1 MRKDIH
7 CTIGGVELLREEV
20 EMMYSQKLYIVAYT
34 GVYQILFSQAQDR
47 YHGQKAYSEKGLSRR
62 GRFYTMTA
70 PQVNELIGK
79 DLLDENVYWL
89 WMLHCMQYCSE
100 RWAKPPLHIRFTR
113 FRRRLMSPRVYSV
126 SGFPRFTTNL

>member
-47 YHGQKAYSEKGLSRR
+47 YHGQKVYSEKYGNYEEEGKSMRDIVTEHYGEKGMKMIL
-62 GRFYTMTA
+62 
-70 PQVNELIGK
+70 NLIG
-79 DLLDENVYWL
+79 
-89 WMLHCMQYCSE
+89 
-100 RWAKPPLHIRFTR
+100 
-113 FRRRLMSPRVYSV
+113 
-126 SGFPRFTTNL
+126 

>member
-1 MRKDIH
+1 MKKNIH

-34 GVYQILFSQAQDR
+34 GVYQISFSQAQDR
-47 YHGQKAYSEKGLSRR
+47 YHGQRVYSERGLSRK

-79 DLLDENVYWL
+79 DLLDENVY
-89 WMLHCMQYCSE
+89 
-100 RWAKPPLHIRFTR
+100 
-113 FRRRLMSPRVYSV
+113 
-126 SGFPRFTTNL
+126 

>member
-47 YHGQKAYSEKGLSRR
+47 YLGQKVYSEKGLSRR

-79 DLLDENVYWL
+79 DLLDENVY
-89 WMLHCMQYCSE
+89 
-100 RWAKPPLHIRFTR
+100 
-113 FRRRLMSPRVYSV
+113 
-126 SGFPRFTTNL
+126 

>member
-47 YHGQKAYSEKGLSRR
+47 YHGQKVYSEKGSRQT
-62 GRFYTMTA
+62 Y
-70 PQVNELIGK
+70 
-79 DLLDENVYWL
+79 
-89 WMLHCMQYCSE
+89 E
-100 RWAKPPLHIRFTR
+100 RCVQTGDNRHIR
-113 FRRRLMSPRVYSV
+113 L
-126 SGFPRFTTNL
+126 

>member
-1 MRKDIH
+1 MKKEIH

-47 YHGQKAYSEKGLSRR
+47 YHGQKVYSEKGLSRR

-79 DLLDENVYWL
+79 DLLDENVY
-89 WMLHCMQYCSE
+89 CSE

-113 FRRRLMSPRVYSV
+113 FRRWLMSSRVYSV
-126 SGFPRFTTNL
+126 SSFPRFTTNL

>member
-7 CTIGGVELLREEV
+7 CVIGGVELLREEA

-47 YHGQKAYSEKGLSRR
+47 YYGQRVYRETGLSRK

-70 PQVNELIGK
+70 PQVNELIGE
-79 DLLDENVYWL
+79 DLLDESVY
-89 WMLHCMQYCSE
+89 
-100 RWAKPPLHIRFTR
+100 
-113 FRRRLMSPRVYSV
+113 
-126 SGFPRFTTNL
+126 

>member
-34 GVYQILFSQAQDR
+34 GVYQILFSQAQ
-47 YHGQKAYSEKGLSRR
+47 

-79 DLLDENVYWL
+79 DLLDENVY
-89 WMLHCMQYCSE
+89 
-100 RWAKPPLHIRFTR
+100 
-113 FRRRLMSPRVYSV
+113 
-126 SGFPRFTTNL
+126 